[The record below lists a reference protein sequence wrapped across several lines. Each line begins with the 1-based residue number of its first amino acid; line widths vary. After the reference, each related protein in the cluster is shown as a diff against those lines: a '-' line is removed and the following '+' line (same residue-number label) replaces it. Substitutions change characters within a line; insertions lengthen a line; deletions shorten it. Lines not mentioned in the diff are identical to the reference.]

1 MKKLLLVV
9 LLVLPAILFTVDSGN
24 KLMTWAED
32 ELEDEVVD
40 VEGED
45 AAVVGDDVE
54 PEEEGDSTASPDA
67 DTYLLFTQPTHSPGN
82 QLELPAGHPVDFL
95 VGFLNKGSDDFVI
108 ETVEASF
115 RYPMDFNY
123 FIQNFSAIAYNRE
136 VKPRSEATVLYTF
149 IPSEHFG
156 GRPFG
161 LNIALGYRDASGQQF
176 SEAVF
181 NETVMIYEVDEGLD
195 GETFFLYVFLAGIV
209 VLLLVVGQ
217 QFLAGSVG
225 KRKRGNVQRKTIETG
240 TNSNDVDY
248 DWLPEETLRALQKS
262 PNSKLSPKKGS
273 NKPHNQQSPKQRKAK
288 RAAGSDD

>member
-1 MKKLLLVV
+1 MKYILLVA
-9 LLVLPAILFTVDSGN
+9 LLVLPAVLFTVDSGN

-32 ELEDEVVD
+32 EIEDEVVD

-45 AAVVGDDVE
+45 AAVVGEDVE
-54 PEEEGDSTASPDA
+54 ETDEGDSTASPDA
-67 DTYLLFTQPTHSPGN
+67 DTYLCLRNPPTSGGIN
-82 QLELPAGHPVDFL
+82 LNCQLGIPLTSSWGTE
-95 VGFLNKGSDDFVI
+95 DFVV

-123 FIQNFSAIAYNRE
+123 FIQNFSAIAYNRD
-136 VKPRSEATVLYTF
+136 VKPKSEATVLYTF

-161 LNIALGYRDASGQQF
+161 LNIALSYRDASGNQF
-176 SEAVF
+176 SESVF

-262 PNSKLSPKKGS
+262 PNSKLSPKKAS
-273 NKPHNQQSPKQRKAK
+273 SPKQNQQSPKQRKAK
-288 RAAGSDD
+288 